1 MARRRGHNSLIGFVP
16 SSNLTSTGLGQV
28 EGPGRTKYKKYKRGR
43 SKKQKS
49 TNPSP
54 ANNIPDVLKG
64 VVASNAK
71 ESNQPEDTVINTF
84 GERFPN
90 KPPPPNPRRRE
101 AASFFL

>member
-1 MARRRGHNSLIGFVP
+1 M
-16 SSNLTSTGLGQV
+16 TSTGLGQV
-28 EGPGRTKYKKYKRGR
+28 EGPGRTKYKGR
-43 SKKQKS
+43 SKKRKS

-64 VVASNAK
+64 VVASNATSNAK